1 VFVWAGVSANHLC
14 DGRYDG
20 DPSPDL
26 LAAISA
32 PAAPAEPSMVT
43 PAATAPGL
51 GQPAA
56 AAPVVVGL
64 PSVSAPVLLTR
75 NVRVVLEGGRHRG
88 FVSPGMSA
96 ELMSPATLQPFRD
109 AFDAAIQVPGSSA
122 FSAISDLDG
131 ALTTKSELTQRFLP
145 ELQGKLPPMPFF
157 VGSQYPCSP
166 TSAAEEFQ
174 MYPKEI
180 REWAEAD
187 SDRESGDT
195 AYCFHWALCDVRVT
209 HLQAIR

>member
-1 VFVWAGVSANHLC
+1 MLTYPFG
-14 DGRYDG
+14 GRYDG
-20 DPSPDL
+20 DPSPDPMV
-26 LAAISA
+26 ATTAS
-32 PAAPAEPSMVT
+32 PAEPSMTT
-43 PAATAPGL
+43 PSAAAPGL
-51 GQPAA
+51 GQPVAA
-56 AAPVVVGL
+56 ALVVAGL

-88 FVSPGMSA
+88 VVSPGMSA
-96 ELMSPATLQPFRD
+96 EFMSPATLQPFRD
-109 AFDAAIQVPGSSA
+109 AFDAAIKVPGSSA
-122 FSAISDLDG
+122 FSAINDLDR
-131 ALTTKSELTQRFLP
+131 ALGTKPELTQRFMP